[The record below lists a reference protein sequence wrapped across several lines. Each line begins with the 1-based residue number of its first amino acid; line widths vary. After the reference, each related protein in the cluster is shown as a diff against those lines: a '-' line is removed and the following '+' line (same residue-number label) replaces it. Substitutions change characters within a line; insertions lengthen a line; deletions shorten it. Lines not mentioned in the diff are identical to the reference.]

1 MGAQIFLHNLL
12 QRFYANTR
20 IGGVPEISGREF
32 GIGEFGK
39 KISSRHLSFCSADA
53 LNAFLREKAP
63 FYISCSAARYSL
75 PVARPMDA
83 KGLIGAD
90 LIYEFD
96 ADEIMTSCKTSHD
109 SWKCSSCGAGGK
121 GRLLECPQCGRGAQV
136 EEWVCPEC
144 LGETKRL
151 TLRLIKVMERDFGFS
166 QGLSVNFS
174 GSKGFHVHVRSD
186 AVQGFSKAGR
196 LELLDYITGTNLSL
210 APLGFSFPR
219 GSGLCPKRGA
229 AKGWARVLLEGVEEA
244 FSQNDAGALA
254 VMANVPY
261 RNAEKL
267 LKEKRAIMNGMER
280 GILLGMNGIRA
291 EKIWKPLLLSVADL
305 QKLPVDRQ
313 TSTDIYKIIRVPDT
327 IHGSTGLQAKTVSL
341 QELSSFDPLKEC
353 VVMGGEEVLVKNAL
367 APRFYLNGKW
377 FGPYNNDSL
386 SLPEYAAF
394 YLLARHSAEVA

>member
-1 MGAQIFLHNLL
+1 M
-12 QRFYANTR
+12 
-20 IGGVPEISGREF
+20 
-32 GIGEFGK
+32 
-39 KISSRHLSFCSADA
+39 
-53 LNAFLREKAP
+53 
-63 FYISCSAARYSL
+63 
-75 PVARPMDA
+75 
-83 KGLIGAD
+83 
-90 LIYEFD
+90 
-96 ADEIMTSCKTSHD
+96 
-109 SWKCSSCGAGGK
+109 
-121 GRLLECPQCGRGAQV
+121 
-136 EEWVCPEC
+136 
-144 LGETKRL
+144 
-151 TLRLIKVMERDFGFS
+151 
-166 QGLSVNFS
+166 
-174 GSKGFHVHVRSD
+174 
-186 AVQGFSKAGR
+186 
-196 LELLDYITGTNLSL
+196 
-210 APLGFSFPR
+210 
-219 GSGLCPKRGA
+219 
-229 AKGWARVLLEGVEEA
+229 LLEGVEEA

-386 SLPEYAAF
+386 HF
-394 YLLARHSAEVA
+394 TFWQGIARRWHEWHFHMMR